1 MVRTFVLADLLTL
14 GNAACGTTAIFMCL
28 QHVEHPDSAY
38 LVATFALLPIAFIL
52 DALDG
57 WVARTTGRSSPLG
70 GDLDSLADTISFGVA
85 PACLAFTL
93 GMRGGWDVVILS
105 YFVCCGV
112 ARLARFNV
120 TAEDLTDESSG
131 KVKYFEGTPIP
142 TSLLFVAV
150 LGWAYAVDAVGAH
163 LWFGEVRV
171 GLLLH
176 PLSLMFA
183 LSGSL
188 MISTIRI
195 PKL

>member
-85 PACLAFTL
+85 PACLANPEL
-93 GMRGGWDVVILS
+93 IL
-105 YFVCCGV
+105 
-112 ARLARFNV
+112 L
-120 TAEDLTDESSG
+120 DE
-131 KVKYFEGTPIP
+131 P
-142 TSLLFVAV
+142 TSGLDPHLVIRMRELFRSARGRTTLV
-150 LGWAYAVDAVGAH
+150 
-163 LWFGEVRV
+163 
-171 GLLLH
+171 
-176 PLSLMFA
+176 
-183 LSGSL
+183 
-188 MISTIRI
+188 IQ
-195 PKL
+195 K